1 MCAHG
6 RRKSVGGPAS
16 AGHVAGS
23 GTPRLKSVL
32 QRPMHPP
39 VTRARLIAALL
50 VALVA
55 LIALAA
61 AASAKPIRRARWL
74 GAVTVTEYY
83 PVPEA
88 WFVGKKVSVAGL
100 TTRHRID
107 WLYSASGVSMQGT
120 GVGLDGRFYHI
131 DALGSGGWVT
141 ERGRPSVPG
150 RGGWAGG
157 PPYWRAGA
165 YWLTRSHRVTFPLD
179 GGGWSNGRGRRYV
192 PLPDVTFADGPS
204 KPLRYYR
211 SVAVDPDLIP
221 LGSLVYIAAYRD
233 TAGRGWFR
241 AEDVGGAIIG
251 RHVDVYRRPPAE
263 PFGSAQMLADERIYV
278 IPPGRARGHDA
289 PPSSGEPPPS
299 SEPPPS
305 GGADTSP
312 PPSSGGGAG
321 AP

>member
-1 MCAHG
+1 MF
-6 RRKSVGGPAS
+6 P
-16 AGHVAGS
+16 
-23 GTPRLKSVL
+23 
-32 QRPMHPP
+32 Q
-39 VTRARLIAALL
+39 VTRVRLIAALL
-50 VALVA
+50 CVVVALS
-55 LIALAA
+55 ALAA

-74 GAVTVTEYY
+74 GDVTVTEYY

-88 WFVGKKVSVAGL
+88 WFVGKKVSVPGL

-107 WLYSASGVSMQGT
+107 WLYSAGGVSMQGT
-120 GVGLDGRFYHI
+120 GIGLDGRLYHI

-141 ERGRPSVPG
+141 DRGRPSVPG
-150 RGGWAGG
+150 RLGWSA

-204 KPLRYYR
+204 KPLRFYR
-211 SVAVDPDLIP
+211 SIAVDPDLIP
-221 LGSLVYIAAYRD
+221 LGSMIYIAAYRN

-263 PFGSAQMLADERIYV
+263 PFGAAQLLADERIYV
-278 IPPGRARGHDA
+278 IPPGRSPGPDA
-289 PPSSGEPPPS
+289 
-299 SEPPPS
+299 PS
-305 GGADTSP
+305 GGGTAPSA